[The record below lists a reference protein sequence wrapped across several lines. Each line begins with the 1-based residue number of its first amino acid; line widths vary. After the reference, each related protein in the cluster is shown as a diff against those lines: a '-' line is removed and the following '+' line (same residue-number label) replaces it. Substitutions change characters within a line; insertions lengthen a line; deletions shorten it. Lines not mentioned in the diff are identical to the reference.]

1 MAIHACISVIV
12 LKGSLYKIGAAVKA
26 LQTGRAT
33 FKFIKLL
40 FVLPLISII
49 CERIW
54 FGLNTN

>member
-40 FVLPLISII
+40 FVLP
-49 CERIW
+49 
-54 FGLNTN
+54 